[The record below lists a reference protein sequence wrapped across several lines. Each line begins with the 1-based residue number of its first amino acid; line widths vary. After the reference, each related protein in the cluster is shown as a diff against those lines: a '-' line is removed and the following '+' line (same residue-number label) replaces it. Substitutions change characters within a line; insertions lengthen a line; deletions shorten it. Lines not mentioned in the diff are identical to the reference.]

1 MSSPCKSQEPAIK
14 PIFSQQQSLATR
26 FVFLLLICIA
36 LLFVDHRYHYLS
48 TARSWL
54 TMVVTPLQW
63 ISDLPSRAFSTAD
76 ELVTSRSELL
86 EENTRLKAR
95 NLILEQKVQK
105 LASLT
110 AQNLRLKELLNSSE
124 LVDEQVLVAEIIGV
138 DPDPYAH
145 IVTINK
151 GSSDGVFRGQAIV
164 DAHGVMGQVVAV
176 NPVSSKVML
185 VTDTASRVPVQVNR
199 SGYRAIAVGT
209 GSKDSMELVHIPD
222 TVDIREGDLLTSS
235 GLGQIYPVG
244 YPLGKVRKIVH
255 TPGEAFAKI
264 EVQLMAEVNRT
275 RFVLLV
281 FRSDEEIDPEEAPE
295 LNQEEGL

>member
-14 PIFSQQQSLATR
+14 SIFSQQQSLATR
-26 FVFLLLICIA
+26 FVFLLSICIA
-36 LLFVDHRYHYLS
+36 LLFVDHRYEYLS

-54 TMVVTPLQW
+54 TMAVTPLQW
-63 ISDLPSRAFSTAD
+63 ISDLPSRAISTAD

-124 LVDEQVLVAEIIGV
+124 LVDEQVLVAEIIGI
-138 DPDPYAH
+138 DPDPYEH

-151 GSSDGVFRGQAIV
+151 GSTDGVFRGQAIV
-164 DAHGVMGQVVAV
+164 DAHGVMGQVIAV
-176 NPVSSKVML
+176 NPVSSRVML

-199 SGYRAIAVGT
+199 SDYRAIAVGT
-209 GSKDSMELVHIPD
+209 GSMDSVELLHISD
-222 TVDIREGDLLTSS
+222 TVDIKEGDLLTSS

-244 YPLGKVRKIVH
+244 YPLGKVRKIVR
-255 TPGEAFAKI
+255 TPGEAFARI

-281 FRSDEEIDPEEAPE
+281 FRSNEDMEPKLAPE
-295 LNQEEGL
+295 ANQKESP